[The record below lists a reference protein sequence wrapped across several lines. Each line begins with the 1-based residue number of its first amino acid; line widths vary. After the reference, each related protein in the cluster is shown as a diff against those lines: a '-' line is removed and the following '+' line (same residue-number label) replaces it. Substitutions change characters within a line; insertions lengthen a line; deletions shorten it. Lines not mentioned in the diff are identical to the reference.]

1 LQPVNYRR
9 AVWLRLVA
17 VPLAAVRHRL
27 HVLAEPTRVPI
38 RAPFEFPQG
47 EVVKSS
53 IQRNIGPF
61 ALMLTGLGSIIGS
74 GWLFG
79 AWKAAKIAGPAA
91 LCAWVI
97 GAVVILAIA
106 LTYAELGAMFPES
119 GGMVRYARY
128 SHGALVGFISAWAN
142 WIAIVSVIPIEAEAS
157 IQYMSTWPYDWA
169 HNLFVNG
176 SLTPPGLLLS
186 ALLVIVYFMLNYWG
200 VKLFA
205 RANTTITVFKFIIP
219 GLTILG
225 LIASGFHSENFGTST
240 SFAPYGWSAVFTA
253 VATSGIVFSFNG
265 FQSPVNLAGEARNP
279 SKSVP
284 FAVIGS
290 ILLALVIYVLL
301 QVAYIGAVNPADVAK
316 GWSHFN
322 FASPFAELALALNLN
337 WLAILLYVDAF
348 VSPSGT
354 GTTYMATTTRMIYA
368 MERNNTLPKMFG
380 NVHPF
385 YGVPRNAMWFNLI
398 VSFIFMFFFRGW
410 SSLAAVISV
419 ATVISYLTGPVSLM
433 ALRRT
438 AKDVERP
445 LKLPLMNFIAPF
457 AFVCASLVLY
467 WAKWP
472 LTGEIILLMVVALP
486 VYFYYQAK
494 AGFGGW
500 GADLKAAWWLV
511 AYLPTMALL
520 SVIGSKQFGGLNI
533 LPYGWDMLVVAVVA
547 LGFYFWGV
555 NTGYR
560 TGYLN
565 EREPEEDILQG
576 VGV

>member
-1 LQPVNYRR
+1 
-9 AVWLRLVA
+9 
-17 VPLAAVRHRL
+17 
-27 HVLAEPTRVPI
+27 
-38 RAPFEFPQG
+38 
-47 EVVKSS
+47 VKSS

-91 LCAWVI
+91 IFAWVI

-106 LTYAELGAMFPES
+106 LTYAELGATFPES

-157 IQYMSTWPYDWA
+157 IQYMSTWPYAWA
-169 HNLFVNG
+169 HALFVHD
-176 SLTPPGLLLS
+176 SLTATGLWLS
-186 ALLVIVYFMLNYWG
+186 AVLVMIYFVLNYWG
-200 VKLFA
+200 VKVFA
-205 RANTTITVFKFIIP
+205 RANTAVTVFKFIIP
-219 GLTILG
+219 GATILG
-225 LIASGFHSENFGTST
+225 LLLTGFHPQNFGTT
-240 SFAPYGWSAVFTA
+240 SDFAPYGWPAVLTA

-265 FQSPVNLAGEARNP
+265 FQSPINLAGEARNP

-301 QVAYIGAVNPADVAK
+301 QIAYIGAVSPSDVMK

-368 MERNNTLPKMFG
+368 MERNNTMPKMFG

-385 YGVPRNAMWFNLI
+385 YGVPRQAMWFNLL
-398 VSFIFMFFFRGW
+398 VSFLFLLFFRGW

-419 ATVISYLTGPVSLM
+419 ATVISYLTGPISLM
-433 ALRRT
+433 ALRRAAT
-438 AKDVERP
+438 DLDRP
-445 LKLPLMNFIAPF
+445 LHIPGMKVIAPF

-472 LTGEIILLMVVALP
+472 LTGEIILLMIVALP
-486 VYFYYQAK
+486 VYFYFQGK
-494 AGFGGW
+494 SGWSGW
-500 GADLKAAWWLV
+500 GRDLKAAWWLV

-520 SVIGSKQFGGLNI
+520 SLIGSKQFGGRGY
-533 LPYGWDMLVVAVVA
+533 LPYGCDMLAVIA
-547 LGFYFWGV
+547 LSLVFYYWGV

-560 TGYLN
+560 TEYLD
-565 EREPEEDILQG
+565 ECETEDEILEG